1 MKWEN
6 HKIVTISIVYL
17 FTSNVISALI
27 AGFGALF
34 PDLIE
39 GSAINSRSKHRT
51 VSHWFP
57 LYAIP
62 LVLVIFSFSGEPYLL
77 SVSEVVNNLEDFLA
91 QEKSYYIVKVF
102 SLWFLVGCLF
112 HIFEDSL
119 TGRIPLKS
127 PFRKVLLFRKRLFH
141 TGSFKEYLFSFL
153 IFGVAFLKFWFL
165 MR

>member
-17 FTSNVISALI
+17 FTSNVISALV
-27 AGFGALF
+27 AGFGAIF

-39 GSAINSRSKHRT
+39 GSTVNSSRHRT

-57 LYAIP
+57 LYLIP
-62 LVLVIFSFSGEPYLL
+62 LIFVIFSFSGEPYLL
-77 SVSEVVNNLEDFLA
+77 SLSEVVNNLEDLLV

-102 SLWFLVGCLF
+102 SLWFLIGCLF

-119 TGRIPLKS
+119 TGRIPLKT
-127 PFRKVLLFRKRLFH
+127 PFRKVLLFRRRFFY

-165 MR
+165 AR